1 MGPHAQACRAIE
13 GAGDFVANNLIE
25 FWLTCPDLNGRE
37 HMFSAEAPVFLG
49 NNTRDFLARIP
60 HGDAAS
66 KLARVA
72 SAARALVPASFEVA
86 SCQDKQWQRIWLPEH
101 HFCGMRTVQLNAC
114 KLAQVLKGLHTGVL
128 RKP

>member
-1 MGPHAQACRAIE
+1 MWRRQWPYH
-13 GAGDFVANNLIE
+13 
-25 FWLTCPDLNGRE
+25 
-37 HMFSAEAPVFLG
+37 
-49 NNTRDFLARIP
+49 

-72 SAARALVPASFEVA
+72 SAARALVPESFEVA

-101 HFCGMRTVQLNAC
+101 RFCGIRTVQLNAC

-128 RKP
+128 RKPRRLRAAAVTFDKRAIILTTAHIAL